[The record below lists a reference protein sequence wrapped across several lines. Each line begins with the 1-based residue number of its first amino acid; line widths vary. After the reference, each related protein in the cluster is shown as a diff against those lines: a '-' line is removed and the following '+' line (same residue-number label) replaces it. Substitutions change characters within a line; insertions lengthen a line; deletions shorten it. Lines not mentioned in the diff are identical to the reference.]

1 MRKLKDD
8 QKQHNDSKSQDLCIM
23 ATGGGAFKYHD
34 KITQALDV
42 EVIREDEMECLI
54 IGMIIAAVYMLR
66 QNTADDGATQA
77 SISSSTR
84 YPMKS
89 LPTAKTAPWNS
100 CHTLRTHQT
109 STPTFS

>member
-54 IGMIIAAVYMLR
+54 IGMIIAAVYILR
-66 QNTADDGATQA
+66 QNTADNGAIQA

-84 YPMKS
+84 FPMRS
-89 LPTAKTAPWNS
+89 SPTAKTALCNS
-100 CHTLRTHQT
+100 SHTLQTHRT
-109 STPTFS
+109 STPTSS